1 MKRKFLSSIVV
12 ISALLLVSF
21 GAEADEPLNLTPAQ
35 PGECPFKAGERLE
48 YEFGWN
54 GIPAAR
60 AVMTVTQ
67 IVVNNV
73 MAYKLR
79 TETFTTGRVR
89 LLWKMDDWGES
100 IVHPRT
106 LKPIMFFMHQDEAGM
121 VADTFVAFDH
131 DSKVAK
137 ITRTSKRK
145 TKKKELRLTDA
156 YDPLSLVYLLR
167 CIKLNV
173 GEKKVFEIVDG
184 HHTYKVIFDIIA
196 KEKITVK
203 AGSYTSYKIRPAFVQ
218 TPPPVKKEEK
228 ILYSAD
234 LWINADP
241 PNYLLQVKSKIMVGT
256 VYGEL
261 VSVSH

>member
-1 MKRKFLSSIVV
+1 MRAKTLSS
-12 ISALLLVSF
+12 LLVIF
-21 GAEADEPLNLTPAQ
+21 TVLFFYFKAGADESLTPAQ
-35 PGECPFKAGERLE
+35 LSECPFKDGERLE

-60 AVMTVTQ
+60 AIMTISQ
-67 IVVNNV
+67 VVINNA

-79 TETFTTGRVR
+79 TETFTTGKVR

-100 IVHPRT
+100 IVHPKT

-121 VADTFVAFDH
+121 VADTFVSFDH
-131 DSKVAK
+131 NSKVAN

-145 TKKKELRLTDA
+145 TKKKELQLTDA

-173 GEKKVFEIVDG
+173 GDRKVFEIVDG
-184 HHTYKVIFDIIA
+184 NHTYRVIFNILA
-196 KEKITVK
+196 KEKINVK
-203 AGSYTSYKIRPAFVQ
+203 AGAYNSYRIQPTFVQ

-228 ILYSAD
+228 ILYSAY
-234 LWINADP
+234 LWINAEHP
-241 PNYLLQVKSKIMVGT
+241 YYLLQVKSKIMVGT

-261 VSVSH
+261 VAVSLK

>member
-1 MKRKFLSSIVV
+1 MIKKLSLTVVV
-12 ISALLLVSF
+12 ILAVLVISF
-21 GAEADEPLNLTPAQ
+21 GVMADGSLNLTPAQ
-35 PGECPFKAGERLE
+35 LSECPFKNGERLE

-67 IVVNNV
+67 VVINNV
-73 MAYKLR
+73 TAYKLR
-79 TETFTTGRVR
+79 TETFTTGKVR

-106 LKPIMFFMHQDEAGM
+106 LKPIMFFMHQDEAGV
-121 VADTFVAFDH
+121 VADTFVSFDH
-131 DSKVAK
+131 NSKVAK

-145 TKKKELRLTDA
+145 TKKKELQLTDA

-184 HHTYKVIFDIIA
+184 HHTYRVIFDIVA

-203 AGSYTSYKIRPAFVQ
+203 AGNYNSYKIRPTFVQ
-218 TPPPVKKEEK
+218 TPPPVQKEEK

-261 VSVSH
+261 VSASH